1 MQRYKSLEAGIC
13 RQLLCSH
20 TSHENCAETQHF
32 SSGTT
37 VKMLIRNE
45 DPFSVFSH
53 PGFNQRVAGT
63 VQIIVLSFAVNSP
76 QPKQQP

>member
-1 MQRYKSLEAGIC
+1 MQWYKSLEAGIC

-20 TSHENCAETQHF
+20 TSHENCTEAQHF
-32 SSGTT
+32 SSGTI

-53 PGFNQRVAGT
+53 PGFNQCVSGT